1 MGSRLKSIICDDLT
15 TCIICGA
22 RAERHHIFGASN
34 RHKSTK
40 DGLIIPLC
48 AAHHREGPDAVHVNS
63 SVMTLCHVL
72 GQIAW
77 EEANRNPFEDTES
90 VRARFRA
97 RYGKN
102 YI

>member
-1 MGSRLKSIICDDLT
+1 MESSLKSIICEDLT
-15 TCIICGA
+15 YCIICGA
-22 RAERHHIFGASN
+22 RAERHHVFGASN

-48 AAHHREGPDAVHVNS
+48 AVHHREGPDAVHVNPTT
-63 SVMTLCHVL
+63 MALCHII
-72 GQIAW
+72 GQLAW
-77 EEANRNPFEDTES
+77 EANNRKAFEDTEY
-90 VRARFRA
+90 VRERFRK